1 MKAKRPGQRSA
12 PTLPAPPA
20 VTAALLRS
28 RTPATVARS
37 GANPPT
43 GAPHI
48 LLVDDDP
55 AVRESLRRV
64 LVSQGWVVATA
75 AGGVEALEFLRQS
88 EPDLVITDLRMDAVN
103 GWDLLFHESL
113 QRPHLPIFVITALAR
128 HAVAGADQFAAEF
141 FEKPLDFDELLAAVR
156 RRLAGRRRGQPPA

>member
-1 MKAKRPGQRSA
+1 MKAERTGQRSA
-12 PTLPAPPA
+12 PTLHAPPA
-20 VTAALLRS
+20 VASAPAQS
-28 RTPATVARS
+28 HAPATAARS
-37 GANPPT
+37 GRNPPA

-64 LVSQGWVVATA
+64 LVSQGWTVATA
-75 AGGVEALEFLRQS
+75 AGGVEALEFLRES

-128 HAVAGADQFAAEF
+128 HAVAGADSFAAEF
-141 FEKPLDFDELLAAVR
+141 FEKPLDLDELLDAVR
-156 RRLAGRRRGQPPA
+156 RRLAGPRRGRPPA